1 MKVKIASLI
10 FLEKQSENSMGTES
24 LAHGTKKNP
33 LASRMSDEG
42 ISRKSWRTAKKGLG
56 VISTKKPDKSWEWSL
71 PPKKDDPF

>member
-33 LASRMSDEG
+33 AREPHVRRGYQSQVMANGQEG
-42 ISRKSWRTAKKGLG
+42 ARSNIDKKAR
-56 VISTKKPDKSWEWSL
+56 
-71 PPKKDDPF
+71 